1 MALSASIP
9 FNMENYMSF
18 QVACA
23 AIRKQLTDV
32 LADQGAYA
40 ELSERMELF
49 PAERLTL
56 YINCRP
62 CRESGLPAGVV
73 PAEPLALLDAIRQVT
88 RRLDGLQV
96 PEADLKAYKE
106 LLLKQMDSRMED
118 PEALVGDVLVRY
130 SEGKDLVTDYKTA
143 IQRVSAASVARI
155 IEQLRAGAE
164 VEYIII

>member
-1 MALSASIP
+1 M
-9 FNMENYMSF
+9 
-18 QVACA
+18 
-23 AIRKQLTDV
+23 
-32 LADQGAYA
+32 
-40 ELSERMELF
+40 
-49 PAERLTL
+49 
-56 YINCRP
+56 
-62 CRESGLPAGVV
+62 V
-73 PAEPLALLDAIRQVT
+73 PAEPLALLDAIRKVT